1 MSWVDVENK
10 LSRIERISRSGK
22 KVENLAYLLNKDML
36 RQCYKELKPD
46 KAAGIDKVTKKQYG
60 MNLDQNLTR
69 LVSKLKGG
77 TYFPRP
83 SRRIY
88 IPKPGTNKKRP
99 LGISCFED
107 KIVERALNKILV
119 AVYEPRFLDCS
130 YGFRPKRNCH
140 QAISKVLKS
149 INGLTSYVVEAD
161 IRNCFGSFNHDILI
175 EALELSIA
183 DRRFIEIIRRG
194 LKAGHLEDNI
204 YIDDL
209 TGTAQGSGCS
219 PTLANVYM
227 HHVLDQ
233 WFKVKVSSRY
243 YRGRKFRGQA
253 VLVRYADDF
262 VATFRYKDDA
272 WSFYRELKERLE
284 KYGLSLAEEKTRVI
298 EFGRFAQDNINQ
310 KKARGAKGR
319 SKPETFDFLGFT
331 FYCSTSWKD
340 PGKFCPKV
348 KSIGKRMSRKIKQI
362 TSWIKYNRYLP
373 VRNIVAHLHDVLR
386 GYFNY
391 YAVTCNSRCVKN
403 FRYEVVKSLFKWLN
417 RRSQRRSYTW
427 KGFNQMMRTHKL
439 DDAHIRVKI
448 YELCV

>member
-1 MSWVDVENK
+1 MSWIDVENK

-219 PTLANVYM
+219 QALRICICIMYLTSGSRLRSLHGTIGAESSEDRQHWSAMLTISLRPFGTKMM
-227 HHVLDQ
+227 H
-233 WFKVKVSSRY
+233 
-243 YRGRKFRGQA
+243 
-253 VLVRYADDF
+253 
-262 VATFRYKDDA
+262 
-272 WSFYRELKERLE
+272 
-284 KYGLSLAEEKTRVI
+284 
-298 EFGRFAQDNINQ
+298 
-310 KKARGAKGR
+310 GA
-319 SKPETFDFLGFT
+319 
-331 FYCSTSWKD
+331 ST
-340 PGKFCPKV
+340 G
-348 KSIGKRMSRKIKQI
+348 
-362 TSWIKYNRYLP
+362 N
-373 VRNIVAHLHDVLR
+373 
-386 GYFNY
+386 
-391 YAVTCNSRCVKN
+391 
-403 FRYEVVKSLFKWLN
+403 
-417 RRSQRRSYTW
+417 
-427 KGFNQMMRTHKL
+427 
-439 DDAHIRVKI
+439 
-448 YELCV
+448 